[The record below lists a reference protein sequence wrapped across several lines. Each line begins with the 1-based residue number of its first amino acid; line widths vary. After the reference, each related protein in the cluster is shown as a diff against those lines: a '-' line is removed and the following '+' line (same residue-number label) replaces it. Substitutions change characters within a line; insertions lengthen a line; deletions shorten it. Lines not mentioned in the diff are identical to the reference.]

1 MFKKI
6 TVAIVT
12 VCLAFLSMYAASPI
26 VKVQSN
32 VPTVKKEV
40 SDVPQKAVANDKTDK
55 STSRFLNMLNHNY
68 VYGEDFDD
76 LKTIVNNSC
85 AALIDRIDDDGYI
98 NAYYVENYL
107 KNMYDISVDDIDKIN
122 DVWILMDTC
131 DEVDWTEST
140 PYKAFSSKESAIK
153 GIIDAI
159 HEKESMVDDDEIFS
173 DEECQEFAENIID
186 SCQDPL
192 KMEFDWDNNSCT
204 GFECLTVVHLPLIK

>member
-1 MFKKI
+1 MNEKEI
-6 TVAIVT
+6 YVYYYIVHDCYNVMLGAFSNEE
-12 VCLAFLSMYAASPI
+12 VCLQWLYDKFKSIYPD
-26 VKVQSN
+26 
-32 VPTVKKEV
+32 KEF
-40 SDVPQKAVANDKTDK
+40 SKENILD
-55 STSRFLNMLNHNY
+55 
-68 VYGEDFDD
+68 E
-76 LKTIVNNSC
+76 
-85 AALIDRIDDDGYI
+85 I
-98 NAYYVENYL
+98 NAIDNPWTKDGEYSDCCESCSL
-107 KNMYDISVDDIDKIN
+107 IMDEGDDIDKIN

-159 HEKESMVDDDEIFS
+159 HEKESMVDDDEVFS

-192 KMEFDWDNNSCT
+192 KMEFDWDNNSCP